1 MILRWRTQAGNAV
14 IPGSENEAHIAENTD
29 IFDFTLTDSEMEEI
43 SALDKNTRY
52 YTATE
57 EVLQGYLAFVP
68 DFEKNNDGKENRVS
82 AMKNY
87 MTDTRFLVFM
97 LLCGSGC

>member
-1 MILRWRTQAGNAV
+1 M

-68 DFEKNNDGKENRVS
+68 DFESQK
-82 AMKNY
+82 
-87 MTDTRFLVFM
+87 
-97 LLCGSGC
+97 